1 MKSKT
6 DLFIERVKLFKNKD
20 LREKAY
26 ENMDKKTQK
35 KVMNLIKKGLTL
47 VAKQPYII
55 VYEKG

>member
-1 MKSKT
+1 MKTKT

-35 KVMNLIKKGLTL
+35 KVMNLIKKSLTL
-47 VAKQPYII
+47 VA
-55 VYEKG
+55 E

>member
-20 LREKAY
+20 LREKIF

-35 KVMNLIKKGLTL
+35 KVTNLIKKSLTL
-47 VAKQPYII
+47 VAK
-55 VYEKG
+55 

>member
-1 MKSKT
+1 MTKT

-35 KVMNLIKKGLTL
+35 KVMNFIKKSLTL
-47 VAKQPYII
+47 VAK
-55 VYEKG
+55 

>member
-35 KVMNLIKKGLTL
+35 KVMDLIRKSLTRI
-47 VAKQPYII
+47 AI
-55 VYEKG
+55 

>member
-1 MKSKT
+1 MKTKT

-35 KVMNLIKKGLTL
+35 KVMNFIKKSLTL
-47 VAKQPYII
+47 VAK
-55 VYEKG
+55 

>member
-1 MKSKT
+1 MNKT

>member
-35 KVMNLIKKGLTL
+35 KVMNLIKKSLTL
-47 VAKQPYII
+47 VAK
-55 VYEKG
+55 